1 MAIISFS
8 KGTGALNTLT
18 QIQKSETTRTTSISK
33 ISSSLKIRKASDA
46 VADSAIGTKLKVE
59 VDSLKQLLVG
69 TAQAKAA
76 LDIAEGGLGE
86 ITKTLTRMNTLAMSA
101 KNGIY
106 KAEDI
111 AKINQE
117 FVALID
123 EIDRIA
129 KATNFNSKQ
138 LLSGTQKV
146 ITDTFSETINGD
158 DLRDG
163 FLSKDGQGI
172 ESISIDNSK
181 SNTAYTLS
189 YNQETRLFR
198 ITNLND
204 RSSFDEMKVASDDIK
219 PGDLESLNFSKFGIT
234 IKLNSNFDKGM
245 SIGTDTALMMDPQYN
260 QNNKKNIELI
270 NSINEDLIDNTSVIG
285 EELFKPKL
293 DSGKKVKVDGD
304 VNGRSIIL
312 PTNTTD
318 SIDNTTADGTTAL
331 NDIKTALG
339 LGGTG
344 KSIAIAGK
352 ANGDIFSTT
361 ELEKFNEVLGGQGVT
376 ITEIKVKAAIG
387 AADTVKQLNNLTS
400 FKITDYSKDGIVTFE
415 AESSLNG
422 TVGVANDVNVTIT
435 GTFKLDATTYENGT
449 FGIDYDKQ
457 SIEKDVDGNAVV
469 LKGGSYKLK
478 STDIIGDDG
487 YVYDKSGK
495 KITTIDGDPNS
506 TVQLKLNNKKTNN
519 VDVARISGN
528 LTDLTS
534 FDVKIKG
541 KNGMAKL
548 YMEAADG
555 VLESD
560 YFNLT
565 DIDYS
570 ETNSSYVAKN
580 RLERGRVTLSRTM
593 TNGQRVDAITI
604 DLNKMKTG
612 GIIKAAKL
620 TGTDAPK
627 NLAMANVGQMAADA
641 AGTNPFIDSGYFK
654 NNVFVSLNELK
665 NTVVAYQESSDKTD
679 LSFQVGTGGG
689 DENSVKVTIDSITA
703 FRLQLID
710 NKTNLKI
717 ELSDDQESLQKII
730 ETIRTAIDT
739 VQSVRSKVAVG
750 DNRLN
755 VADSNIQTSITN
767 SQAAVSAIFDLDI
780 PEEMVELSQSE
791 MMEQSS
797 IEVLSRE
804 MRSKQ
809 NLLKLF

>member
-172 ESISIDNSK
+172 EAIAIDNSK

-219 PGDLESLNFSKFGIT
+219 SGDLESLNFSKFGIT
-234 IKLNSNFDKGM
+234 VKLNNNFDKGM

-270 NSINEDLIDNTSVIG
+270 NSISDKLIDNTSVIG
-285 EELFKPKL
+285 EKLFTPKL
-293 DSGKKVKVDGD
+293 TDGKVKVDGD
-304 VNGRSIIL
+304 ANGTSITL
-312 PTNTTD
+312 PTKLGTD
-318 SIDNTTADGTTAL
+318 ADAGAL
-331 NDIKTALG
+331 SDIKTALG
-339 LGGTG
+339 LGDTG

-361 ELEKFNEVLGGQGVT
+361 ELEVFNNELGGQGVT
-376 ITEIKVKAAIG
+376 ITEIKVGAAIG
-387 AADTVKQLNNLTS
+387 AADTVTQLNNLTS

-415 AESSLNG
+415 AASSLKGNG
-422 TVGVANDVNVTIT
+422 AANDIDVTIT

-457 SIEKDVDGNAVV
+457 SIEKDVDGDVVV

-541 KNGMAKL
+541 TNGMAKL

-565 DIDYS
+565 DIDYN
-570 ETNSSYVAKN
+570 ENTSSYVAKN

-612 GIIKAAKL
+612 GIIDKVNGKEKEVAEA
-620 TGTDAPK
+620 
-627 NLAMANVGQMAADA
+627 A
-641 AGTNPFIDSGYFK
+641 AGMKPDTTAANFSDSGYFN

>member
-172 ESISIDNSK
+172 EAIAIDNSK

-219 PGDLESLNFSKFGIT
+219 SGDLESLNFSKFGIT
-234 IKLNSNFDKGM
+234 VKLNNNFDKGM

-270 NSINEDLIDNTSVIG
+270 NSISDKLIDNASVIG

-293 DSGKKVKVDGD
+293 TAGKVKVDGD
-304 VNGRSIIL
+304 ARGTEIIL

-318 SIDNTTADGTTAL
+318 SIDNNTADGRTAL
-331 NDIKTALG
+331 NDIKLALG
-339 LGGTG
+339 LGVPG
-344 KSIAIAGK
+344 KSIGIAGK

-361 ELEKFNEVLGGQGVT
+361 ELEAFNNELGGQGVT
-376 ITEIKVKAAIG
+376 ITEIKVKASIAG
-387 AADTVKQLNNLTS
+387 ADTVTQLNDLKL

-415 AESSLNG
+415 AASSLNG
-422 TVGVANDVNVTIT
+422 NGDANGVEVTIT
-435 GTFKLDATTYENGT
+435 GTFKLDAATYENGT

-541 KNGMAKL
+541 TNGMAKL

-565 DIDYS
+565 DIDYN
-570 ETNSSYVAKN
+570 ENTSSYVAKN

-612 GIIKAAKL
+612 GIIEAAKL
-620 TGTDAPK
+620 TDADAPK

-641 AGTNPFIDSGYFK
+641 AGTNPFVDSGYFN

-703 FRLQLID
+703 FRLQLVD
-710 NKTNLKI
+710 NKTNLKV

>member
-172 ESISIDNSK
+172 EAIAIDNSK

-219 PGDLESLNFSKFGIT
+219 SGDLESLNFSKFGIT
-234 IKLNSNFDKGM
+234 VKLNNNFDKGM

-270 NSINEDLIDNTSVIG
+270 NSISDKLIDNASVIG

-293 DSGKKVKVDGD
+293 TAGKVKVDGD
-304 VNGRSIIL
+304 ARGTQIIL
-312 PTNTTD
+312 PTKLNTE
-318 SIDNTTADGTTAL
+318 ADAVAL
-331 NDIKTALG
+331 SDIKTALG
-339 LGGTG
+339 LGDTG
-344 KSIAIAGK
+344 KSIKIAGK

-361 ELEKFNEVLGGQGVT
+361 ELEEFNNELGGQGVT
-376 ITEIKVKAAIG
+376 ITEIKVKDNIG
-387 AADTVKQLNNLTS
+387 GADTVTQLNNLTL

-415 AESSLNG
+415 AASSLKGNG
-422 TVGVANDVNVTIT
+422 DANDVDVTIT

-541 KNGMAKL
+541 TNGMAKL

-565 DIDYS
+565 DIDYNDN
-570 ETNSSYVAKN
+570 TSSYVAKN

-612 GIIKAAKL
+612 GIIEAAKL
-620 TGTDAPK
+620 TDADAPK

-641 AGTNPFIDSGYFK
+641 AGTNPFVDSGYFN

-710 NKTNLKI
+710 NKTNLKV

>member
-172 ESISIDNSK
+172 ESIAIDNSN

-204 RSSFDEMKVASDDIK
+204 KSSFDEMKVASDDIK
-219 PGDLESLNFSKFGIT
+219 PGDLESLNFSKFGVT
-234 IKLNSNFDKGM
+234 VKLNNNFDKGM

-270 NSINEDLIDNTSVIG
+270 NSISDKLIDNTSVIG

-304 VNGRSIIL
+304 AKGTEIIL
-312 PTNTTD
+312 PTELGVPV
-318 SIDNTTADGTTAL
+318 DNGAL
-331 NDIKTALG
+331 SDIQKALDMSKSVMGFVINQKTAGAG
-339 LGGTG
+339 LTDG
-344 KSIAIAGK
+344 
-352 ANGDIFSTT
+352 
-361 ELEKFNEVLGGQGVT
+361 ELEKFNDKFGGQGVN
-376 ITEIKVKAAIG
+376 ITSVVFDKAI
-387 AADTVKQLNNLTS
+387 AADNQEFTELSTFDV
-400 FKITDYSKDGIVTFE
+400 FKITDYSKDGTVKFE
-415 AESSLNG
+415 AKAKSKG
-422 TVGVANDVNVTIT
+422 DNDVQDNPVTIT
-435 GTFKLDATTYENGT
+435 GTFKLAPGTYENGT

-495 KITTIDGDPNS
+495 KITTIDYDPNS

-565 DIDYS
+565 DIDYN

>member
-219 PGDLESLNFSKFGIT
+219 SGDLESLNFSKFGIT

-270 NSINEDLIDNTSVIG
+270 NSISDKLIDNASIIG
-285 EELFKPKL
+285 EKLFESKL
-293 DSGKKVKVDGD
+293 TSGKVKVYG
-304 VNGRSIIL
+304 NNTEITL
-312 PTNTTD
+312 PTKLDTG
-318 SIDNTTADGTTAL
+318 ADVGAL
-331 NDIKTALG
+331 SDIQTALG
-339 LGGTG
+339 LSQTGISGFSINQKSIGTG
-344 KSIAIAGK
+344 LTDG
-352 ANGDIFSTT
+352 
-361 ELEKFNEVLGGQGVT
+361 ELETFNDKFGGQDVN
-376 ITEIKVKAAIG
+376 ITSVVFGNAIT
-387 AADTVKQLNNLTS
+387 ADNQSFTGLSTFTS
-400 FKITDYSKDGIVTFE
+400 FKITDYSKDGTVKFE
-415 AESSLNG
+415 AEADSKGDG
-422 TVGVANDVNVTIT
+422 TVHDNPITIT
-435 GTFKLDATTYENGT
+435 GTFKLDPDTYENGT

-457 SIEKDVDGNAVV
+457 SIEKDVDGDAVV

-478 STDIIGDDG
+478 STDIIGEDG
-487 YVYDKSGK
+487 YVYNKETK
-495 KITTIDGDPNS
+495 TKITTIDGDPNS

-541 KNGMAKL
+541 TNGMAKL

-565 DIDYS
+565 DIDYN
-570 ETNSSYVAKN
+570 ENTSSYVAKN

-593 TNGQRVDAITI
+593 TNGQRVDAITV

-612 GIIKAAKL
+612 GIIEAAKL
-620 TGTDAPK
+620 TDADAPK

-641 AGTNPFIDSGYFK
+641 AGTNPFIDSGYFN

>member
-172 ESISIDNSK
+172 ESIAIDNSN

-204 RSSFDEMKVASDDIK
+204 KSSFDEMKVASDDIK
-219 PGDLESLNFSKFGIT
+219 PGDLESLNFSKFGVT
-234 IKLNSNFDKGM
+234 VKLNNNFDKGM

-304 VNGRSIIL
+304 AKGTEIIL
-312 PTNTTD
+312 PTELGVPV
-318 SIDNTTADGTTAL
+318 DNGAL
-331 NDIKTALG
+331 SDIQKALDMSKSVMGFVINQKTAGAG
-339 LGGTG
+339 LTDG
-344 KSIAIAGK
+344 
-352 ANGDIFSTT
+352 
-361 ELEKFNEVLGGQGVT
+361 ELEKFNDKFGGQGVN
-376 ITEIKVKAAIG
+376 ITSVVFDKAI
-387 AADTVKQLNNLTS
+387 AADNQEFTELSTFDV
-400 FKITDYSKDGIVTFE
+400 FKITDYSKDGTVKFE
-415 AESSLNG
+415 AKAKSKG
-422 TVGVANDVNVTIT
+422 DNDVQDNPVTIT
-435 GTFKLDATTYENGT
+435 GTFKLAPGTYENGT

-495 KITTIDGDPNS
+495 KITTIDYDPNS

-565 DIDYS
+565 DIDYN